1 MPRPRTSLSKA
12 KLTGEAAKRPDRF
25 RDRANPATKGQPV
38 GDPPAY
44 YMDKE
49 TKAALRELARNLG
62 WLEIEDRGA
71 VEVASLA
78 MGALRATVKAGEL
91 PTAALVSASRQA
103 LAALG
108 ATTADRS
115 KIHVSGD
122 PDDDDPFARFGMQ

>member
-1 MPRPRTSLSKA
+1 MPRPKTPTAKA
-12 KLTGEAAKRPDRF
+12 RLTGADKKHPDRF
-25 RDRANPATKGQPV
+25 KNRAEPATQGRPI
-38 GDPPAY
+38 GEPLA

-49 TKAALRELARNLG
+49 AKAAWRELARNLG

-108 ATTADRS
+108 ATPADRS
-115 KIHVSGD
+115 KVHVSGD
-122 PDDDDPFARFGMQ
+122 DDTDDPFARFGMQ